1 MILEIDAGNTRIK
14 WRTLNV
20 GDNQIIASG
29 VVADECELFAQF
41 SGDSGL
47 TVIRL
52 SCVRGPDA
60 IRQISEWAQE
70 SLGISVQVAKV
81 TRECAG
87 VSNHYSDM
95 SRMGVDRWLAML
107 AAFNRVRGACVIVDA
122 GTALTVD
129 AISGEGSHLGGYI
142 LPGRQLQT
150 NVLQDNTRIRLK
162 NEPSPAIDLG
172 HDTEAAVV
180 NAIYASQIAL
190 IEKVLRTCGED
201 SGNLKLYLAGGD
213 APVLS
218 ELLAQSGGFEIEI
231 VSDLVLDG
239 LRLSCSGGDG

>member
-14 WRTLNV
+14 WRTLSAA
-20 GDNQIIASG
+20 DHQLIASG
-29 VVADECELFAQF
+29 VAADENELFAHF
-41 SGDSGL
+41 SGDTRL

-60 IRQISEWAQE
+60 IAQITEWAQT
-70 SLGISVQVAKV
+70 SLGIPVQVATV

-107 AAFNRVRGACVIVDA
+107 AAFNRTRGACVIVDA

-129 AISGEGSHLGGYI
+129 AISDEGSHLGGYI
-142 LPGRQLQT
+142 LPGRQLQAK
-150 NVLQDNTRIRLK
+150 VLQDNTRIRLK
-162 NEPSPAIDLG
+162 IEPSPTIDLG
-172 HDTEAAVV
+172 HDTEAAVL
-180 NAIYASQIAL
+180 NGIYASQVAL
-190 IEKVLRTCGED
+190 IEKVLRVSGEKSD
-201 SGNLKLYLAGGD
+201 NLKLYLAGGD
-213 APVLS
+213 APVLRD
-218 ELLAQSGGFEIEI
+218 LLAQTDAFEVEV

-239 LRLSCSGGDG
+239 LRLSCKEGNG